1 LNDVIKLLFAQTTV
15 DMSNTYSQSS
25 MIRPPREAPNDRP
38 RFPDYGIERTTETA
52 GDFSTLGSFQQHQ
65 QQQQQQQTMQQQS
78 QDRSAVGAKTFDNAA
93 GLAPPQPP
101 YAPTTT
107 KNGGGGVPTSGD
119 HVPHWRLL
127 VEHWHATVA
136 YCAVFWSFG
145 MCVAFLGPT
154 LLDLGCQVSADMRAV
169 SWVFV
174 AQLFCSLAGA
184 TVAGYLARR

>member
-1 LNDVIKLLFAQTTV
+1 
-15 DMSNTYSQSS
+15 M
-25 MIRPPREAPNDRP
+25 PNDRP

-52 GDFSTLGSFQQHQ
+52 GDFSTLGSFQQQ
-65 QQQQQQQTMQQQS
+65 QAMQQQS
-78 QDRSAVGAKTFDNAA
+78 LDRSAMGAKTLESVG
-93 GLAPPQPP
+93 GLAPSQPP
-101 YAPTTT
+101 YAATTTT
-107 KNGGGGVPTSGD
+107 KNGGSGVPASGG
-119 HVPHWRLL
+119 HVQHWRLL

-154 LLDLGCQVSADMRAV
+154 LLDLGCQVSADMRSV

>member
-1 LNDVIKLLFAQTTV
+1 MQISTK
-15 DMSNTYSQSS
+15 MSNTYSSSS
-25 MIRPPREAPNDRP
+25 MIRHPRETPADRP

-52 GDFSTLGSFQQHQ
+52 GDFSTLGSFQQQ
-65 QQQQQQQTMQQQS
+65 QQHQSLQQS
-78 QDRSAVGAKTFDNAA
+78 QERSTVGAKTLDSSVNV
-93 GLAPPQPP
+93 APSQPP

-107 KNGGGGVPTSGD
+107 NNGGGSVPAAGGSGGGQ
-119 HVPHWRLL
+119 VQHWRLL
-127 VEHWHATVA
+127 IEHWHATIA

-184 TVAGYLARR
+184 TVAGYLVRR